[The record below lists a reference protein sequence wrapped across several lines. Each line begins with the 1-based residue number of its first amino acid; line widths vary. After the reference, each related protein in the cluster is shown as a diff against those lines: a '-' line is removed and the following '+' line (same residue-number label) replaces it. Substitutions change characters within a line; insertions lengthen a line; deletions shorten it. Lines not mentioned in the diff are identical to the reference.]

1 MIEARAP
8 LRNRSDGF
16 SLVEIL
22 VAIIILSGSLLGL
35 VAGTFQAARYLG
47 DGKHQLTT
55 WAAMQTQ
62 MEQLASQGYAGV
74 TSGSATVDGHPMSWD
89 VSGVD
94 PKIVVLVAERR
105 SRFGPAVLD
114 SLVMHFSAADTL

>member
-1 MIEARAP
+1 MTGRRVRER
-8 LRNRSDGF
+8 RSSEGF

-22 VAIIILSGSLLGL
+22 VAIAVLSGALLGL
-35 VAGTFQAARYLG
+35 VAGSLQAARYLG
-47 DGKHQLTT
+47 DGKHQLET

-62 MEQLASQGYAGV
+62 MEQLTSQGYAGV
-74 TSGSATVDGHPMSWD
+74 TSGSATVDGQAMSWD

-94 PKIVVLVAERR
+94 PKVVVLVAERR
-105 SRFGPAVLD
+105 SRFGATVLD